1 MNNEIGRKLT
11 SLTLMTLM
19 LAGGVVIGVPSM
31 VPEAAAAGQLYV
43 SAENAQFENN
53 FGGAQIVEI
62 IVKDPNRLKTNERV
76 SEPTVLVDNTRVRMV
91 QGSDGYWYAYI
102 GDKTKVLAFDS
113 YADGATVVGTHE
125 ESNRTLDFGSDID
138 PGLNSGSTAAGKIGD
153 DLTVYAFN
161 VFTKVPNGVITNEPT
176 LSNWNGTRTNGFTT
190 PYNYANT
197 DHSSVLGQIGVNTTD
212 WPFIQLYDLRQGTFD
227 IVLEQ
232 AGADEIV
239 ILDYDTSGMDDYAGL
254 TLDRNSAPKSA
265 NVHVSITD
273 YALNIDP
280 TNEDTVIFY
289 SDIVG
294 TASSAGMSWT
304 NGSAIPSAA
313 NWANTDRTI
322 AGFDDNG
329 KLLINDNALSVA
341 TEVLVRDGT
350 LDDVSG
356 DQYFIFMETG
366 DNTGVFSN
374 TDDSDDSSI
383 DVHASAKR
391 GSTAI
396 FDYNESPQS
405 FTATN
410 YVGTVDM
417 DESSVGDEWNSGESL
432 TVSLTDNDFNTNT
445 LRKETFTI
453 ASDLVPTMIIGSPLT
468 LGHKSATASTVDRAT
483 TSIDAFSKIA
493 NVTSAVGGAYTST
506 EMMIIPGYTF
516 TEYFNATSSASYVYI
531 NYDVSEL
538 MTTNPSAIRLFDS
551 NFDKIA
557 KNNVAVSA
565 TSGLIRLNATS
576 VDTAAIG
583 ATDLVKINFTT
594 TTKAIAAG
602 DQFFVDIFTFTN
614 DTGSTDRLNNAIY
627 RLYAKES
634 GDNTGIFTGTVEF
647 VMLNQLNSDTHTVFS
662 NTVTADRNIKI
673 IVHEDLTDEDA
684 PRVNYLDLG
693 ADGISTQVADQVAA
707 PTHTGVVSTDMPT
720 YKIGDTVVV
729 TLEDQDMNV
738 DSDLIDVYITTGD
751 DTVGNNGLDSLV
763 TVTFD
768 DMNWV
773 DTTDSTC
780 SASVAGELE
789 ITNNGIT
796 NGLQATGF
804 TLVETAKD
812 SGIFTGSFQV
822 PSKFCDTSGGTTVGD
837 DTVRST
843 TGKDLEIN
851 YLDYRD
857 ASGET
862 IEVGSGSSVRANTGI
877 ISFDRTVYPVPF
889 GNATYSVSTNDQR
902 FNLHTSADNLND
914 GANENSLAEGKV
926 ALHIRITDADYNV
939 SASGEDKL
947 TNSERGN
954 EGLVQVDVKRG
965 STSVTV
971 ANFGNVTL
979 PIKETSPSSGVFEYD
994 LLVDFNDGPTTNC
1007 PTSFLTGGC
1016 VLQGDI
1022 VIATYNDTSDS
1033 SGQQQSVTDSAT
1045 FDLRNGVIQSDK
1057 SVYIIGSDM
1066 ILTLI
1071 DPDLDLDN
1079 DGAQSYTLDL
1089 IEWDSDAVT
1098 STLGAKGVSGVNA
1111 DVDPEPSNLRETGD
1125 STGIFQVVIEIPN
1138 TLNSNKLDRGEKID
1152 LEYTDWGPAGASY
1165 VGQENEDIKLTVYT
1179 SNFGATVE
1187 LDQKVYSWTDK
1198 VYITVV
1204 APDHNMDSLLVD
1216 AIGEASTDP
1225 LKVSTR
1231 GNQLTT
1237 YKLIESG
1244 ADTGI
1249 FIGEVTLKGFAFNAD
1264 GDVST
1269 GETSTGNEIT
1279 GTASSLTTGSGPT
1292 SGNIAATNNDGL
1304 TISFEFSEDETVVG
1318 SALIRW
1324 NIAEVQWLEASY
1336 PASGTGVVRIIDA
1349 DMNLNPEAVDNFKV
1363 DAWSDSDAGGIDLT
1377 VSETNEATGIFEGT
1391 VFFTVSDDSSGHR
1404 LRVAEGD
1411 TVTTEYEDNTLP
1423 EPYTTADE
1431 LDITATSL
1439 IGTLVPPLERAPAA
1453 NLRTVDAF
1461 GNSLNSV
1468 SVDQQVQITA
1478 ELANGQDREQSF
1490 AYLVQIQ
1497 DGNGVTVS
1505 LAWITGSLSAG
1516 QSFSPAL
1523 SWIPTE
1529 SGSYTATAFV
1539 WESVDNPTALSPP
1552 VSTTIV
1558 VQ

>member
-19 LAGGVVIGVPSM
+19 LAGGMVIGVPSM

-43 SAENAQFENN
+43 SAENEQFENS
-53 FGGAQIVEI
+53 FGGGSIVEI
-62 IVKDPNRLKTNERV
+62 IVKDPNRVKTNERV
-76 SEPTVLVDNTRVRMV
+76 SEPTVSVDNYRLRMA
-91 QGSDGYWYAYI
+91 QGADGYWYAYI
-102 GDKTKVLAFDS
+102 GDNTNVVRMDTYHDRS
-113 YADGATVVGTHE
+113 VDGELVF
-125 ESNRTLDFGSDID
+125 ESQTNLVFGNKSSIGISQDQGVNQAGNDLTTQASSIF
-138 PGLNSGSTAAGKIGD
+138 LAAG
-153 DLTVYAFN
+153 V
-161 VFTKVPNGVITNEPT
+161 GVVANPPQ
-176 LSNWNGTRTNGFTT
+176 LSNWNGTTSASVIPG
-190 PYNYANT
+190 PGYNADGTSTY
-197 DHSSVLGQIGVNTTD
+197 GQIGLNNTE
-212 WPFIQLYDLRQGTFD
+212 WPIIQTFDFTQNEFD

-232 AGADEIV
+232 PGADEKV
-239 ILDYDTSGMDDYAGL
+239 SLDYDTSGLDDYASL
-254 TLDRNSAPKSA
+254 TLDRNKASQGSDIQLTIVDA
-265 NVHVSITD
+265 
-273 YALNIDP
+273 ALNIDP
-280 TNEDTVIFY
+280 TNEDIVVFY
-289 SDIVG
+289 TDTSG
-294 TASSAGMSWT
+294 TLSTAGMSWS
-304 NGSAIPSAA
+304 NGTMWASSIHYA
-313 NWANTDRTI
+313 NHDRTSTS
-322 AGFDDNG
+322 GTLFGDNG
-329 KLLINDNALSVA
+329 RLLINYDTLSSG
-341 TEVLVRDGT
+341 TTVLTNQGT
-350 LDDVSG
+350 ADDLTA
-356 DQYFIFMETG
+356 DQYLTFIEGGDTTG
-366 DNTGVFSN
+366 IFSN
-374 TDDSDDSSI
+374 VDDSDNSNIQVYSK
-383 DVHASAKR
+383 AKR
-391 GSTAI
+391 GTTAT
-396 FDYNESPQS
+396 FNYNDLAQS
-405 FTATN
+405 FTVAN
-410 YVGTVDM
+410 YFGTVDM
-417 DESSVGDEWNSGESL
+417 DAASVGDEWNSGEKL
-432 TVSLTDNDFNTNT
+432 TVSITDEDFNINT
-445 LRKETFTI
+445 ATKQQWTI
-453 ASDLVPTMIIGSPLT
+453 GNGTIPTLIIGSPLT
-468 LGHKSATASTVDRAT
+468 LGTNTSITNGITATATAAYQVTDT
-483 TSIDAFSKIA
+483 DIDNFSKIA
-493 NVTSAVGGAYTST
+493 NVTDTETTSLGNQYVQ
-506 EMMIIPGYTF
+506 IVPGYSV
-516 TEYFNATSSASYVYI
+516 ATLLSS
-531 NYDVSEL
+531 
-538 MTTNPSAIRLFDS
+538 F
-551 NFDKIA
+551 
-557 KNNVAVSA
+557 
-565 TSGLIRLNATS
+565 TS
-576 VDTAAIG
+576 VDYGYLSYNLSAIMGTPAVPTGPDTGVVGCVAAACPHLINATFYDAKFTAISNATITASSGLVRLNITGTSSNGVAITQPNSG
-583 ATDLVKINFTT
+583 LDMVRINFTGASNVTYGDDFFIDIITFGDGT
-594 TTKAIAAG
+594 TT
-602 DQFFVDIFTFTN
+602 
-614 DTGSTDRLNNAIY
+614 SDRVNNAVY
-627 RLYAKES
+627 RMLAKET
-634 GDNTGIFTGTVEF
+634 DNNTGVFTGTIEYVL
-647 VMLNQLNSDTHTVFS
+647 LNQLNVDSVTVFG
-662 NTVTADRNIKI
+662 NIVTFDRDIEI

-684 PRVNYLDLG
+684 PRVNYLDKG
-693 ADGISTQVADQVAA
+693 ADGVSTQIADQLEA
-707 PTHTGVVSTDMPT
+707 PTHSGVVSTDFEN
-720 YKIGDTVVV
+720 YKVGDTVNVE
-729 TLEDQDMNV
+729 LNDMDLNV
-738 DSDLIDVYITTGD
+738 NSNLVDVYITNIND
-751 DTVGNNGLDSLV
+751 EVGNGNSDNVL

-768 DMNWV
+768 D
-773 DTTDSTC
+773 TTWS
-780 SASVAGELE
+780 
-789 ITNNGIT
+789 
-796 NGLQATGF
+796 GLYETGF
-804 TLVETAKD
+804 TLVETGKD

-822 PSKFCDTSGGTTVGD
+822 PQYTTGTT
-837 DTVRST
+837 SS

-902 FNLHTSADNLND
+902 FNLHTSAANLNAGD
-914 GANENSLAEGKV
+914 NENSLAEGKV
-926 ALHIRITDADYNV
+926 SFHIRVSDQDYNV
-939 SASGEDKL
+939 SGSGEDTIADGAAGTSGGKVRVTL
-947 TNSERGN
+947 ERGS
-954 EGLVQVDVKRG
+954 
-965 STSVTV
+965 STTTV
-971 ANFGNVTL
+971 AYFGNSTH
-979 PIKETSPSSGVFEYD
+979 PMKETSPSSGVFEYD
-994 LLVDFNDGPTTNC
+994 ILADYNDGPTTNC
-1007 PTSFLTGGC
+1007 PSSFLTGGC

-1022 VIATYNDTSDS
+1022 IVATYTDSSDS
-1033 SGQQQSVTDSAT
+1033 SGQSQTVTDSAT

-1089 IEWDSDAVT
+1089 IEWDSDATTTSMGALGVT
-1098 STLGAKGVSGVNA
+1098 GAA
-1111 DVDPEPSNLRETGD
+1111 AAFDPEPSSFRETGD
-1125 STGIFQVVIEIPN
+1125 STGIFQVVVEIPDELGSE
-1138 TLNSNKLDRGEKID
+1138 TLDRGEKID
-1152 LEYTDWGPAGASY
+1152 FEYTDYGPAGADY
-1165 VGQENEDIKLTVYT
+1165 VGQESEDINLTVYT
-1179 SNFGATVE
+1179 SNFGATIE

-1204 APDHNMDSLLVD
+1204 APDHNYDSLLID
-1216 AIGEASTDP
+1216 AIGETSTDP

-1231 GNQLTT
+1231 GNQLSQ

-1269 GETSTGNEIT
+1269 GETTTGNEIT
-1279 GTASSLTTGSGPT
+1279 GTASSLTTGADSGPT
-1292 SGNIAATNNDGL
+1292 GGTIAATNNDGL

-1411 TVTTEYEDNTLP
+1411 TITTEYEDNTLP